1 VASAI
6 QQTLEENISSND
18 RNLQG
23 ERGPLKELIGK
34 TTMKNNIKKEEEY
47 RSNKFVPT
55 AHQDSLY
62 KYINV
67 CFWYA
72 LTNYEHDC
80 LYVSVVGGSSS
91 DPRVIPRCSE
101 HADWNALP
109 TSYPINGKG
118 WSRCLWKYVI
128 F

>member
-1 VASAI
+1 M
-6 QQTLEENISSND
+6 
-18 RNLQG
+18 
-23 ERGPLKELIGK
+23 GK
-34 TTMKNNIKKEEEY
+34 IPIKNNLKKAGEY
-47 RSNKFVPT
+47 RSNKFGPT

-80 LYVSVVGGSSS
+80 LYVSVVGGSNS

-118 WSRCLWKYVI
+118 WSRCLWNHVI